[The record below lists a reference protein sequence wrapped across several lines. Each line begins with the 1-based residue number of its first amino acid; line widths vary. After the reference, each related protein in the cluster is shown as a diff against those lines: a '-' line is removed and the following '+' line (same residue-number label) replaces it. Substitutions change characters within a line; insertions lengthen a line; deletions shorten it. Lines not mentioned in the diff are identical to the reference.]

1 MVGIA
6 EESERKPN
14 FRIYFSVSGCVKE
27 VVAMNDHRNNRQKNF
42 KCELSAN
49 VNAADTNKRFD
60 FNEDKDR
67 SPLCLRC
74 YHSSYGGY
82 VAV

>member
-27 VVAMNDHRNNRQKNF
+27 VAAVNERRPLSKNF
-42 KCELSAN
+42 N
-49 VNAADTNKRFD
+49 M
-60 FNEDKDR
+60 
-67 SPLCLRC
+67 
-74 YHSSYGGY
+74 
-82 VAV
+82 